1 MKKIYTI
8 LTALLL
14 AVTAF
19 AQSGKELY
27 NKYSDMD
34 EVSAVYVSPAM
45 FRMIGQLPDMD
56 METADGDKMNLTPVI
71 NTLSGFYLL
80 EAARNSKAAA
90 RLQEEVKK
98 ILDGKKFELLFEAKE
113 DGETTRLFAAGDG
126 QIVTSLILLARDAT
140 DFTFMSLE
148 GNMDRGELEKILAEA
163 AAK

>member
-90 RLQEEVKK
+90 QLQEEVKK

-113 DGETTRLFAAGDG
+113 DGETTRLFAAGDD

-163 AAK
+163 AK